1 MIGLPEELYLKA
13 ETVVKTGKYGYSSIS
28 EFVKDAV
35 RRRLSGNGRE
45 GLLGF
50 CGSLGQQKKA

>member
-13 ETVVKTGKYGYSSIS
+13 ETIVKTGKYGYSSIS

-35 RRRLSGNGRE
+35 RRRLEEVSRRSE
-45 GLLGF
+45 
-50 CGSLGQQKKA
+50 SQV

>member
-13 ETVVKTGKYGYSSIS
+13 KKTIVKTGKYGYSSIS

-35 RRRLSGNGRE
+35 RRRYA
-45 GLLGF
+45 F
-50 CGSLGQQKKA
+50 SLFNVVMSSLFIQI